1 MVSSEKKTPEEPEEI
16 WVDQGHVGG
25 GEEGEGEVPHDPLHL
40 LLLIVPVQR
49 LYIQLVRS
57 GELNLPGLRKMSIR
71 GRSSSWPVS
80 LFLNIY

>member
-40 LLLIVPVQR
+40 LLLIVPVQ
-49 LYIQLVRS
+49 
-57 GELNLPGLRKMSIR
+57 N
-71 GRSSSWPVS
+71 VS
-80 LFLNIY
+80 NW